1 MGLITGH
8 VKPMT
13 IKMNASLRNKNKD
26 WLAWY
31 QDNEATYLPV
41 ACCFGELAL

>member
-1 MGLITGH
+1 VGLIPGH

-26 WLAWY
+26 WLAWENIVIKY
-31 QDNEATYLPV
+31 LLNNYNEYDY
-41 ACCFGELAL
+41 G